1 MNINR
6 YQAAKN
12 LQPARSL
19 RTAPNPNG
27 RNVLGDF
34 GYPPHLVD
42 TAPPAHE
49 HQPRAGAHMQN
60 GAGGPLPVQAHQRSS
75 SQSRKHDVLRTPQPG
90 AHGTGA
96 GRSITPASPG
106 SLTFNASTLTVGSL
120 YQVTVSYVQNG
131 PKQFMVQLHSCHTA
145 LTQMMSAL
153 ARVPLRAINR
163 KLQLGMACLARFSQN
178 HMVYR
183 ALITALGQDGNC
195 TVSFVD
201 YGHSETV
208 HPGSLFEIPPE
219 FLRYEIFST
228 RFALSNVRRLEDV
241 NADVAGIFSR
251 LVAGKV
257 LSLKVTPPEGAAF
270 VSYCELYESGENLFN
285 RLQKLCRE
293 QVYRYPALGSLQRG
307 ASYNVVIRYIESC
320 SQFYVHR
327 LDNVAVFDKMMDDLI
342 VHCQSSGTPAV
353 VAVGDAYAVSLD
365 PNDYYR
371 AEVVETDP
379 KIRVRLIDYGNIITA
394 QRVQLKRLSPSFV
407 HQRPEAFECCLEG
420 FEGSTSDDLS
430 TPQLEML
437 SEGVDKERKPFKLIV
452 CDVRDGKTI
461 VNLLDESESPVL
473 NVSKKLLKLNN
484 PVKFVK
490 DSANNQQKQQ
500 QQQQQQ
506 QQQNNKRLS
515 GGAVGTAKGDQ
526 LGTSGDSGKAPLSS
540 SGVSSG
546 QGDCIDLTND
556 EWSGGPPLPGN
567 QSTAYDL
574 QTGGNLASPPRN
586 ARSGGGGNAGYGRDS
601 NHSSRDSST
610 SNSKQDVKRVVAT
623 GAATIAPAGARND
636 IPRFNKERTQMPY
649 YYEHDDRCAEPNSP
663 PANVQGSVGGG
674 NEAKRNERNKMDV
687 RNAAQDH
694 ANTAY
699 APVVS
704 AESNAQPADEFV
716 PYRSTFPEQ
725 TVPLDTKQDVVL
737 SWWYSPE
744 QFYVRLRSEE
754 DKYHEMMKQL
764 QKYYRNKS
772 NQQLHQ
778 QQLQQQQSTGSGK
791 AAKPSTGS
799 IVVVRHP
806 KHNAFYRG
814 RVLKYN
820 ESAQKYKVELVDG
833 GNKLALSANDLWL
846 VERRFTRLAPMAI
859 ACALP
864 DVRLRCEV
872 KELQSRIDSYISND
886 KQFETV
892 FVERVEGGKY
902 HCKVNS
908 LGRDLKE
915 QLLEDN
921 LIAQV
926 YVDIDLSRLKG
937 QTLKVQLVEVKS
949 LNDLRVKLLGHQAI
963 FCCRTDGCDST
974 LSADDTVAEL
984 REKWLQRYCLAQ
996 VVDVSNDEKLILSLL
1011 IPALTGQ
1018 PEPTIAEMP
1027 VLMSNFNVYVTHVE
1041 STNCLYVQNARW
1053 NEAITKLA
1061 DELYEFYEK
1070 QQSTVPCAN
1079 LAMNEMCAARSQ
1091 DDGNW
1096 YRAKIV
1102 SLQDIEKIEV
1112 LLVDYGFRE
1121 QIKHSELKALEAKF
1135 LEHGAFAHR
1144 VHLPMAAIAG
1154 VEEERIKSEISEL
1167 TGSYELSLKVVEFRN
1182 GIWIV
1187 DITSNDYSIV
1197 SVLKDRQ
1204 LVADLDYETI
1214 LNQRQSSTPTPGG
1227 PARPS
1232 IEDHEAKHQKI
1243 RAKICHV
1250 DNPSQLFIQLESDL
1264 RDLHQLQ
1271 ETLQII
1277 ASSLPPLRDFSAD
1290 RYCIAQYSADD
1301 LWYRA
1306 LIIDSHDDL
1315 IIQFVDFGHTDIVTS
1330 NKKSTLRDI
1339 NDDLMKWKI
1348 YAKQCAML
1356 IQPASAE
1363 VEGSSAA
1370 AAASKGGRK
1379 KTAAWKEVATTILRA
1394 LDEVEVQFLAEAQGV
1409 HYISVRSGEKD
1420 IAEMLVE
1427 KKLATRLLYVP
1438 SGQRC
1443 FTSHTESIDEF
1454 YLQLERD
1461 VNPLDMM
1468 GNYLADVS
1476 KFADVEEPKVNMIC
1490 LAEFADDTLWY
1501 RVQVL
1506 AIPKPGEY
1514 EVQFIDYGNR
1524 ATVQKLKQLEPS
1536 IAELTRL
1543 CAKCALRLPE
1553 NVKSWSE
1560 AAQEKFAELTA
1571 MGQTVFTVQLH
1582 SPGTSFATVEL
1593 FHEGR
1598 NIVDQLV
1605 ALCEKGTGS
1614 ATDAMSAS
1622 FFLGD
1627 DNRLDDSYQL
1637 EDDKVHVSHVNS
1649 PAEFFIQFNNSFD
1662 ALRNMEELLAAKAKH
1677 CEPIAEGDI
1686 RNGLFCLAQLVHNGK
1701 YCRALVLAEV
1711 QGGQATYHHVLL
1723 VDYGYRAAATDLRK
1737 MPPSIEE
1744 MSRLAKKCC
1753 LEHYLPTDEITLGS
1767 VRWSRLR
1774 SRLTELAD
1782 SGKAV
1787 FTFEIVRNDCD
1798 PLIIRLFTPGG
1809 VNVEDLLRE
1818 DAVDEVVVGDDL
1830 INSASGTSAPGG
1842 GGGAGSSDTLK
1853 RAKPKQAFF
1862 RANSDLEFLENN

>member
-19 RTAPNPNG
+19 RTAPNAG
-27 RNVLGDF
+27 RNALGDF

-42 TAPPAHE
+42 TS
-49 HQPRAGAHMQN
+49 HQARAGPMLN
-60 GAGGPLPVQAHQRSS
+60 GNQQGILPAQTHQRSS
-75 SQSRKHDVLRTPQPG
+75 SQSRKHDVLRTPTSG
-90 AHGTGA
+90 SHASGA
-96 GRSITPASPG
+96 GRSSATFSPG
-106 SLTFNASTLTVGSL
+106 SLTFNASTLTIGSL
-120 YQVTVSYVQNG
+120 YEVTVSYVQNG
-131 PKQFMVQLHSCHTA
+131 PKQFMVQLRSSEVA
-145 LTQMMSAL
+145 LKQMMGAL
-153 ARVPLRAINR
+153 ARVPLRSINR
-163 KLQLGMACLARFSQN
+163 KLQLGMACLARYTHN
-178 HMVYR
+178 HTIYR

-195 TVSFVD
+195 TVTYVD

-208 HPGSLFEIPPE
+208 HPSNLYEIPPE

-241 NADVAGIFSR
+241 NADVAGIFSKMI
-251 LVAGKV
+251 AGKV
-257 LSLKVTPPEGAAF
+257 LTLKVTPPEGAAF
-270 VSYCELYESGENLFN
+270 VSYCELYENGDNLFL
-285 RLQKLCRE
+285 RLQQQCQE
-293 QVYRYPALGSLQRG
+293 QVYKYPPPGSLQRG
-307 ASYNVVIRYIESC
+307 PSYRVVIRYIESC
-320 SQFYVHR
+320 AKFFVHR
-327 LDNVAVFDKMMDDLI
+327 LDNVAAFDKMMDDLI
-342 VHCQSSGTPAV
+342 VHCQGSGSV
-353 VAVGDAYAVSLD
+353 VPGVVNVGDVYAVSLD
-365 PNDYYR
+365 PNDIYR
-371 AEVVETDP
+371 AEVIETDP
-379 KIRVRLIDYGNIITA
+379 KLKVRLIDYGTSITT
-394 QRVQLKRLSPSFV
+394 QRSQLKRLSPDFL
-407 HQRPEAFECCLEG
+407 HQRPEAIECCLEG
-420 FEGSTSDDLS
+420 FEGSISADLS
-430 TPQLEML
+430 TDQLEML
-437 SEGVDKERKPFKLIV
+437 AEGTDRERKPFKLIV
-452 CDVRDGKTI
+452 YDIRDGKTI
-461 VNLLDESESPVL
+461 VNLLDESETPVL

-484 PVKFVK
+484 PGKFIK
-490 DSANNQQKQQ
+490 EQQSNPQKQQ
-500 QQQQQQ
+500 
-506 QQQNNKRLS
+506 NKRLS
-515 GGAVGTAKGDQ
+515 GGAGANGVDP
-526 LGTSGDSGKAPLSS
+526 LGTSVDSAKAQLSS
-540 SGVSSG
+540 SGISSG
-546 QGDCIDLTND
+546 HGDCIDLTND

-567 QSTAYDL
+567 QSSGYDL
-574 QTGGNLASPPRN
+574 QAGANVQSPPRN
-586 ARSGGGGNAGYGRDS
+586 GRSGGGGAGYGRES
-601 NHSSRDSST
+601 NNSSRDSST
-610 SNSKQDVKRVVAT
+610 GNNKQDAKRNPGIAT
-623 GAATIAPAGARND
+623 NVGTTAGVRND
-636 IPRFNKERTQMPY
+636 IPRFNKDRAQMPY
-649 YYEHDDRCAEPNSP
+649 YYEHDDRFAEPNSP
-663 PANVQGSVGGG
+663 PANVGLAG
-674 NEAKRNERNKMDV
+674 NEAKRNERNRMDAPM
-687 RNAAQDH
+687 AA
-694 ANTAY
+694 AG
-699 APVVS
+699 
-704 AESNAQPADEFV
+704 ESNAFVSSNAQSSDEFM

-725 TVPLDTKQDVVL
+725 AVTMSTKHEVVL

-744 QFYVRLRSEE
+744 QFYVRLRSDE

-772 NQQLHQ
+772 NQQVHQ
-778 QQLQQQQSTGSGK
+778 QQLQQQQQTSGK

-806 KHNAFYRG
+806 KHNAYYRG

-820 ESAQKYKVELVDG
+820 ESVQKYKVELVDG
-833 GNKLALSANDLWL
+833 GNKLALSINDLWL

-886 KQFETV
+886 KQFETI
-892 FVERVEGGKY
+892 FLERVDGKY
-902 HCKVNS
+902 HCKVES

-915 QLLEDN
+915 HLLEDD

-926 YVDIDLSRLKG
+926 YVDIDLTRLKG
-937 QTLKVQLVEVKS
+937 QTLKVQLVELKS
-949 LNDLRVKLLGHQAI
+949 LNDFRAKLLGHQAI
-963 FCCRTDGCDST
+963 FSCRQDDCDSS
-974 LSADDTVAEL
+974 LSSADALVKL
-984 REKWLQRYCLAQ
+984 RAQWLNRHCLAQ

-1011 IPALTGQ
+1011 IPSLTGQ

-1027 VLMSNFNVYVTHVE
+1027 VLMSTFNVYVTHVE

-1053 NEAITKLA
+1053 SEQITKMA
-1061 DELYEFYEK
+1061 DDLFEFYEK
-1070 QQSTVPCAN
+1070 QQELVPVAN
-1079 LAMNEMCAARSQ
+1079 LAMNEMCAAKSQ

-1102 SLQDIEKIEV
+1102 SLQEIEKIEV
-1112 LLVDYGFRE
+1112 LLVDYGYRE
-1121 QIKHSELKALEAKF
+1121 QVKHSELKVLEPKF
-1135 LEHGAFAHR
+1135 LEYSAFAHR
-1144 VHLPMAAIAG
+1144 VYLPMAAIAD
-1154 VEEERIKSEISEL
+1154 VNEERIKNEISEL

-1214 LNQRQSSTPTPGG
+1214 LNQRQASSPTPGA
-1227 PARPS
+1227 PVRPS

-1243 RAKICHV
+1243 KAKICHV
-1250 DNPSQLFIQLESDL
+1250 DNPSQLFIQLESDEK
-1264 RDLHQLQ
+1264 DLNQLQ

-1356 IQPASAE
+1356 IQPMSAE
-1363 VEGSSAA
+1363 VAGTDGGQVSASS
-1370 AAASKGGRK
+1370 SNGRK
-1379 KTAAWKEVATTILRA
+1379 KMAAWKEVATTILRA

-1409 HYISVRSGEKD
+1409 HYISVRSSEKD

-1468 GNYLADVS
+1468 ANYLADVS

-1490 LAEFADDTLWY
+1490 LAEFADDGLWY

-1506 AIPKPGEY
+1506 AIPQPGTY
-1514 EVQFIDYGNR
+1514 EVLFVDYGNG

-1543 CAKCALRLPE
+1543 CTKCALRLPE
-1553 NVKSWSE
+1553 NVKSWSAE
-1560 AAQEKFAELTA
+1560 AQEKFVELTA

-1582 SPGTSFATVEL
+1582 SPGPSFATVEL
-1593 FHEGR
+1593 FLEGR

-1605 ALCEKGTGS
+1605 ALCEKGPGS
-1614 ATDAMSAS
+1614 STDAMSSS

-1637 EDDKVHVSHVNS
+1637 EDDKVHISHVNS

-1662 ALRNMEELLAAKAKH
+1662 ALRNMEELLASKAKH

-1686 RNGLFCLAQLVHNGK
+1686 RNGLFCLAQLIHNGK
-1701 YCRALVLAEV
+1701 YCRALVLSEV
-1711 QGGQATYHHVLL
+1711 HGGQATYHLVLL

-1753 LEHYLPTDEITLGS
+1753 LEHYLPTDEVSLGAA
-1767 VRWSRLR
+1767 RWSRLR

-1798 PLIIRLFTPGG
+1798 PLIIRLFTPAA

-1818 DAVDEVVVGDDL
+1818 KDVDDTIGAPVTPD
-1830 INSASGTSAPGG
+1830 NS
-1842 GGGAGSSDTLK
+1842 GSSSAEETQR

-1862 RANSDLEFLENN
+1862 RALSDLEFLENCESAPTTSGQPFSNTDN

>member
-19 RTAPNPNG
+19 RTVPNPG
-27 RNVLGDF
+27 RNALGDF

-42 TAPPAHE
+42 VSST
-49 HQPRAGAHMQN
+49 HQPRAA
-60 GAGGPLPVQAHQRSS
+60 AGPLPNGTHQHRNQLPVQSHQRSS
-75 SQSRKHDVLRTPQPG
+75 SQSRKHDVLRTPTAGGSHAGPG
-90 AHGTGA
+90 V
-96 GRSITPASPG
+96 GRSNGTFSPG
-106 SLTFNASTLTVGSL
+106 SLTFNASTLTVGSM
-120 YQVTVSYVQNG
+120 YDVTVSYVQNG
-131 PKQFMVQLHSCHTA
+131 PKQFMVQMRSMEPTLK
-145 LTQMMSAL
+145 QMMGAL
-153 ARVPLRAINR
+153 ARVPLRSINR
-163 KLQLGMACLARFSQN
+163 KLQLGMACLARYSHN
-178 HMVYR
+178 HTVYR
-183 ALITALGQDGNC
+183 ALITALGQDGAC
-195 TVSFVD
+195 TVSYVD

-208 HPGSLFEIPPE
+208 HPSSLYEIPAE

-228 RFALSNVRRLEDV
+228 RFALSNVRQLEDV
-241 NADVAGIFSR
+241 NADVAGIFTKM
-251 LVAGKV
+251 VAGKALV
-257 LSLKVTPPEGAAF
+257 LHVTPPEGAAF
-270 VSYCELYESGENLFN
+270 VSYCELYENGDNLFR

-293 QVYRYPALGSLQRG
+293 QIYRYPPPGSLQRG
-307 ASYNVVIRYIESC
+307 ASYRVVIRYIESC
-320 SQFYVHR
+320 AKFFVSR
-327 LDNVAVFDKMMDDLI
+327 LDNVAVFDEMMDELI
-342 VHCQSSGTPAV
+342 VHCQGSASV
-353 VAVGDAYAVSLD
+353 VPGVVNVGDVYAVSLD
-365 PNDYYR
+365 PNDFYR
-371 AEVVETDP
+371 AEVVETEP
-379 KIRVRLIDYGNIITA
+379 KLKVRLIDYGNVITT
-394 QRVQLKRLSPSFV
+394 QRSQLKRLSPAFV
-407 HQRPEAFECCLEG
+407 VQRPEAFECCLEG
-420 FEGSTSDDLS
+420 FEGSSSGELS
-430 TPQLEML
+430 TSQLEML
-437 SEGVDKERKPFKLIV
+437 AEGADGDRNPFKLIV

-461 VNLLDESESPVL
+461 VNLLDESQTPVL
-473 NVSKKLLKLNN
+473 NVAKKLLKLNT
-484 PVKFVK
+484 PIKLQQ
-490 DSANNQQKQQ
+490 NNSQQKQT
-500 QQQQQQ
+500 
-506 QQQNNKRLS
+506 NKRHS
-515 GGAVGTAKGDQ
+515 GGNLPANGGGDQ
-526 LGTSGDSGKAPLSS
+526 LGTSVDSVKAPLSS
-540 SGVSSG
+540 SGISSG
-546 QGDCIDLTND
+546 HGDCIDLTND

-567 QSTAYDL
+567 QSSGYEL
-574 QTGGNLASPPRN
+574 QTGGSGVQTPPARNNRAGGAS
-586 ARSGGGGNAGYGRDS
+586 GYGRDS
-601 NHSSRDSST
+601 NNSSRDSST
-610 SNSKQDVKRVVAT
+610 SNNKQDAKRSAASVGNNA
-623 GAATIAPAGARND
+623 AATAGGRND
-636 IPRFNKERTQMPY
+636 IPRFNKDRAQVPY
-649 YYEHDDRCAEPNSP
+649 YYEHDDRCTEPYSAP
-663 PANVQGSVGGG
+663 GSTGLDG
-674 NEAKRNERNKMDV
+674 NEAKRNERNKSEVGRDP
-687 RNAAQDH
+687 A
-694 ANTAY
+694 
-699 APVVS
+699 
-704 AESNAQPADEFV
+704 SNAPMAGSMESAVQQTSDEFV

-725 TVPLDTKQDVVL
+725 TVKLNTKQEVVL

-744 QFYVRLRSEE
+744 QFYVRVRAEE
-754 DKYHEMMKQL
+754 DKYHDMMKQL

-778 QQLQQQQSTGSGK
+778 HQLQQQQSDGK
-791 AAKPSTGS
+791 TAKPPSTGS

-806 KHNAFYRG
+806 KHNTFYRG

-820 ESAQKYKVELVDG
+820 ESVQKYKVELVDS
-833 GNKLALSANDLWL
+833 GNKLALAANDLWL
-846 VERRFTRLAPMAI
+846 VERRFTRLAPLAI

-872 KELQSRIDSYISND
+872 KELQGRIDSYLSSER
-886 KQFETV
+886 QFEAV
-892 FVERVEGGKY
+892 FLERAEGKY
-902 HCKVNS
+902 HCKVHS
-908 LGRDLKE
+908 LGRDLRE
-915 QLLEDN
+915 QLLADA

-926 YVDIDLSRLKG
+926 YVDIDLTRLKG
-937 QTLKVQLVEVKS
+937 QTVKVQLVELKS
-949 LNDLRVKLLGHQAI
+949 LNDFRVKLLGHQAC
-963 FCCRTDGCDST
+963 FSCRQDSCD
-974 LSADDTVAEL
+974 ATVATADAVTKI
-984 REKWLQRYCLAQ
+984 RDQWLHRHCLAQ
-996 VVDVSNDEKLILSLL
+996 VVDVSNDDKLILSLL
-1011 IPALTGQ
+1011 IPSLTGQ

-1027 VLMSNFNVYVTHVE
+1027 VLMSTFNVYVTHVE
-1041 STNCLYVQNARW
+1041 SANCVYVQNARW
-1053 NEAITKLA
+1053 SAEITKLA
-1061 DELYEFYEK
+1061 DDLFEFYDK
-1070 QQSTVPCAN
+1070 QQALVPVAN

-1102 SLQDIEKIEV
+1102 SLQDIERIEV
-1112 LLVDYGFRE
+1112 LLVDYGYRE
-1121 QIKHSELKALEAKF
+1121 QVKHSELKVLEPQF
-1135 LEHGAFAHR
+1135 LAYSAFAHR
-1144 VHLPMAAIAG
+1144 VYLPMTAIAD
-1154 VEEERIKSEISEL
+1154 VDEQRVKTEISEL

-1214 LNQRQSSTPTPGG
+1214 LNQRQASTPTPAG
-1227 PARPS
+1227 PVRPS

-1243 RAKICHV
+1243 RARICHV
-1250 DNPSQLFIQLESDL
+1250 DNPSQLFIQLESDQK
-1264 RDLHQLQ
+1264 DLNQLQ

-1339 NDDLMKWKI
+1339 NDDLMRWKI

-1356 IQPASAE
+1356 IQPMAPEPVDAD
-1363 VEGSSAA
+1363 
-1370 AAASKGGRK
+1370 GGGARQQGRKK

-1409 HYISVRSGEKD
+1409 HYISVRSSEKD

-1427 KKLATRLLYVP
+1427 KRLATRLLYVP

-1468 GNYLADVS
+1468 ANYLADVS
-1476 KFADVEEPKVNMIC
+1476 KFPDVTDPTVGLIC
-1490 LAEFADDTLWY
+1490 LAEFADDGLWY
-1501 RVQVL
+1501 RVQVVG
-1506 AIPKPGEY
+1506 IPCAGSY
-1514 EVQFIDYGNR
+1514 EVLFLDYGNG

-1543 CAKCALRLPE
+1543 CTKCALRLPE
-1553 NVKSWSE
+1553 NVKRWSAE
-1560 AAQEKFAELTA
+1560 AQAKFGELTA
-1571 MGQTVFTVQLH
+1571 MGETVFTVQLH
-1582 SPGTSFATVEL
+1582 SPGPSFATVEL
-1593 FHEGR
+1593 FLDGR
-1598 NIVDQLV
+1598 NIVEQLV
-1605 ALCEKGTGS
+1605 ALCEKGAAGCS

-1637 EDDKVHVSHVNS
+1637 EDDKVHISHVNS

-1701 YCRALVLAEV
+1701 FCRALVLSEV
-1711 QGGQATYHHVLL
+1711 HGGQATYHLVLL

-1753 LEHYLPTDEITLGS
+1753 LEHYLPTDEVALGA
-1767 VRWSRLR
+1767 VRWSLLR

-1798 PLIIRLFTPGG
+1798 PLIIRLFTPAG
-1809 VNVEDLLRE
+1809 VNVEDLLR
-1818 DAVDEVVVGDDL
+1818 DDAAVVAVDDP
-1830 INSASGTSAPGG
+1830 INGLVASAGNASGAGG
-1842 GGGAGSSDTLK
+1842 EAQR

-1862 RANSDLEFLENN
+1862 RAHSDLECVENDESSPAPNVDD

>member
-19 RTAPNPNG
+19 RTPANSG
-27 RNVLGDF
+27 RNALGDF
-34 GYPPHLVD
+34 GYQPHLVD
-42 TAPPAHE
+42 TNTQA
-49 HQPRAGAHMQN
+49 RAGSMLN
-60 GAGGPLPVQAHQRSS
+60 GNQHGNLPAQTHQRSS
-75 SQSRKHDVLRTPQPG
+75 SQSRKHDVLRTPTNG
-90 AHGTGA
+90 SHNSGA
-96 GRSITPASPG
+96 GRASATFSPG
-106 SLTFNASTLTVGSL
+106 SLTFNANTLTIGSL
-120 YQVTVSYVQNG
+120 YEVTVSYVQNG
-131 PKQFMVQLHSCHTA
+131 PKQFMVQLRSSEVA
-145 LTQMMSAL
+145 LRQMMGAL
-153 ARVPLRAINR
+153 ARVPLRSINR
-163 KLQLGMACLARFSQN
+163 KLQLGMACLARYSHN
-178 HMVYR
+178 HTIYR

-195 TVSFVD
+195 TVSYVD

-208 HPGSLFEIPPE
+208 HPSSLFEIPPE
-219 FLRYEIFST
+219 FLRHEIFST

-241 NADVAGIFSR
+241 NADVAGIFSKII
-251 LVAGKV
+251 AGKV
-257 LSLKVTPPEGAAF
+257 LTLKVTPPEGAAF
-270 VSYCELYESGENLFN
+270 VSYCELYENGENLFL
-285 RLQKLCRE
+285 RLQKMCQE
-293 QVYRYPALGSLQRG
+293 QVYKYPPPRSLQRG
-307 ASYNVVIRYIESC
+307 PSYRVVIRYIESC
-320 SQFYVHR
+320 AKFFVHL
-327 LDNVAVFDKMMDDLI
+327 LDNAAAFDKMMDDLI
-342 VHCQSSGTPAV
+342 VHCQGSGSAV
-353 VAVGDAYAVSLD
+353 PGVVNVGDVYAVSLD
-365 PNDYYR
+365 VNDIYR
-371 AEVVETDP
+371 AQVIETDP
-379 KIRVRLIDYGNIITA
+379 KIKVRLIDYGTSITT
-394 QRVQLKRLSPSFV
+394 QRTQLKRLSPDFI
-407 HQRPEAFECCLEG
+407 HQRPEAIECCLEG
-420 FEGSTSDDLS
+420 FEASTSVDLS
-430 TPQLEML
+430 TDQLEML
-437 SEGVDKERKPFKLIV
+437 AEGVDRERKPFKLIV
-452 CDVRDGKTI
+452 CDIRDGKTI
-461 VNLLDESESPVL
+461 VNLLDESESLVL
-473 NVSKKLLKLNN
+473 NVSKKLLKLNTPGKFLKEQNN
-484 PVKFVK
+484 P
-490 DSANNQQKQQ
+490 QKQQ
-500 QQQQQQ
+500 
-506 QQQNNKRLS
+506 NKRQS
-515 GGAVGTAKGDQ
+515 GGTTANGADP
-526 LGTSGDSGKAPLSS
+526 LGTSIDSPKAPLSS

-567 QSTAYDL
+567 QSSAYDL
-574 QTGGNLASPPRN
+574 QTGGNLQTPPRN
-586 ARSGGGGNAGYGRDS
+586 ARSGGSSGGGGGYGRDS
-601 NHSSRDSST
+601 NNSSRDSST
-610 SNSKQDVKRVVAT
+610 SNNKQDAKRSP
-623 GAATIAPAGARND
+623 GIANNAGTTAGARND
-636 IPRFNKERTQMPY
+636 IPRFNKDRVQMPF
-649 YYEHDDRCAEPNSP
+649 YYEHDDRCTEPYSSP
-663 PANVQGSVGGG
+663 SNVGTIAG
-674 NEAKRNERNKMDV
+674 NEAKRNERNRMD
-687 RNAAQDH
+687 
-694 ANTAY
+694 
-699 APVVS
+699 APM
-704 AESNAQPADEFV
+704 ATTESNVPATNSAQSSDEFM

-725 TVPLDTKQDVVL
+725 VVTMNAKVEVVL

-744 QFYVRLRSEE
+744 QFYVRMRSDE
-754 DKYHEMMKQL
+754 DKYHDMMKQL

-778 QQLQQQQSTGSGK
+778 QQLQQQQQTSGK

-806 KHNAFYRG
+806 KHNAFYRA

-820 ESAQKYKVELVDG
+820 ESVQKYKVELVDG
-833 GNKLALSANDLWL
+833 GNKLALSINDLWL
-846 VERRFTRLAPMAI
+846 VERRFTQLAPMAI

-872 KELQSRIDSYISND
+872 KELQSRIDTYISND
-886 KQFETV
+886 KQFDTV
-892 FVERVEGGKY
+892 FLERIEGKY

-915 QLLEDN
+915 HLLEDD

-926 YVDIDLSRLKG
+926 YVDIDLTRLKG
-937 QTLKVQLVEVKS
+937 QTLKVQLVELKS
-949 LNDLRVKLLGHQAI
+949 LNDFRVKLFGHQAI
-963 FCCRTDGCDST
+963 FSCRQDGCDST
-974 LSADDTVAEL
+974 LSAADTMAKL
-984 REKWLQRYCLAQ
+984 REQWLNRHCLAQ

-1011 IPALTGQ
+1011 IPLLTGQ

-1027 VLMSNFNVYVTHVE
+1027 VLMSTFNVYVTHVE
-1041 STNCLYVQNARW
+1041 SANCLYVQNARW
-1053 NEAITKLA
+1053 NEQITKMA
-1061 DELYEFYEK
+1061 DDLFEFYEK
-1070 QQSTVPCAN
+1070 QHELVPVAN
-1079 LAMNEMCAARSQ
+1079 LAMHEMCAAKSQ

-1102 SLQDIEKIEV
+1102 SLQEIEKIEV
-1112 LLVDYGFRE
+1112 LLVDYGYRE
-1121 QIKHSELKALEAKF
+1121 QVKHSELKVLEPRF
-1135 LEHGAFAHR
+1135 LEHSAFAHR
-1144 VHLPMAAIAG
+1144 VYLPMAAIAD
-1154 VEEERIKSEISEL
+1154 VNEERIKSEISEL
-1167 TGSYELSLKVVEFRN
+1167 TSSYELSLKVVEFRN

-1204 LVADLDYETI
+1204 LVADLDYEAI
-1214 LNQRQSSTPTPGG
+1214 LNQRQASTPTPGA
-1227 PARPS
+1227 PVRPS
-1232 IEDHEAKHQKI
+1232 IEDHDAKHQKI
-1243 RAKICHV
+1243 KARICHV
-1250 DNPSQLFIQLESDL
+1250 DNPSQLFIQLESDQK
-1264 RDLHQLQ
+1264 DLNQLQ

-1277 ASSLPPLRDFSAD
+1277 ASSLPTLRDFSAD

-1356 IQPASAE
+1356 IQPMAPEAVGADGVPASA
-1363 VEGSSAA
+1363 GGT
-1370 AAASKGGRK
+1370 KGRK
-1379 KTAAWKEVATTILRA
+1379 KMAAWKEMATTILRA

-1409 HYISVRSGEKD
+1409 HYISVRSSEKD

-1468 GNYLADVS
+1468 ANYLADVS
-1476 KFADVEEPKVNMIC
+1476 KFSDVEDPKVGMIC
-1490 LAEFADDTLWY
+1490 LAEFAEDGLWY

-1506 AIPKPGEY
+1506 AIPQPGEY
-1514 EVQFIDYGNR
+1514 EVLFLDYGNG

-1543 CAKCALRLPE
+1543 CTKCALRLPE
-1553 NVKSWSE
+1553 NVKSWSP
-1560 AAQEKFAELTA
+1560 AAQEKFVELTA

-1582 SPGTSFATVEL
+1582 SPGPSVATVEL
-1593 FHEGR
+1593 FLDGR

-1605 ALCEKGTGS
+1605 ALCEKGSGS
-1614 ATDAMSAS
+1614 STDVMSSS

-1637 EDDKVHVSHVNS
+1637 EDDKVHISHVNS

-1677 CEPIAEGDI
+1677 CESIAEGDI

-1701 YCRALVLAEV
+1701 YCRALVLSEV
-1711 QGGQATYHHVLL
+1711 HGGHATYHLVLL

-1753 LEHYLPTDEITLGS
+1753 LEHYLPTDELSLGAA
-1767 VRWSRLR
+1767 RWSRLR

-1798 PLIIRLFTPGG
+1798 PLIIRLFTPAG

-1818 DAVDEVVVGDDL
+1818 KDVDDVVGDDTIGGL
-1830 INSASGTSAPGG
+1830 VTSDNGGSGVVSGETQR
-1842 GGGAGSSDTLK
+1842 

-1862 RANSDLEFLENN
+1862 RANSDLEFLENCESAPNTDN

>member
-6 YQAAKN
+6 YQVAKN

-19 RTAPNPNG
+19 RTAPNAG
-27 RNVLGDF
+27 RNALGDF

-42 TAPPAHE
+42 TSTQA
-49 HQPRAGAHMQN
+49 RAGHMHN
-60 GAGGPLPVQAHQRSS
+60 GNQHGNLSAQTHQRSS
-75 SQSRKHDVLRTPQPG
+75 SQSRKHDVLRTPTNG
-90 AHGTGA
+90 SHGSSA
-96 GRSITPASPG
+96 GRSNAAFSPG
-106 SLTFNASTLTVGSL
+106 NLTFNASTLTVGSL
-120 YQVTVSYVQNG
+120 YEVTVSYVQNG
-131 PKQFMVQLHSCHTA
+131 PKQFMVQLLSAEAA
-145 LTQMMSAL
+145 LKQMMVAL
-153 ARVPLRAINR
+153 ARVPLRSINR
-163 KLQLGMACLARFSQN
+163 KLQLGMACLARYSHN
-178 HMVYR
+178 HTIYR

-195 TVSFVD
+195 TVSYVD

-208 HPGSLFEIPPE
+208 HPSSLYEIPPE

-241 NADVAGIFSR
+241 NADVAGIFSKMI
-251 LVAGKV
+251 AGKV
-257 LSLKVTPPEGAAF
+257 LKLKVTPPEGAAF
-270 VSYCELYESGENLFN
+270 VSYCELYENGDNLFL
-285 RLQKLCRE
+285 RLQKQCQE
-293 QVYRYPALGSLQRG
+293 QVYKYLPPGSLQRG
-307 ASYNVVIRYIESC
+307 SSYRVVIRYIESC
-320 SQFYVHR
+320 AKFFVHR
-327 LDNVAVFDKMMDDLI
+327 LDNVATFDKMMDDLI
-342 VHCQSSGTPAV
+342 VHYQGSGSVIPSV
-353 VAVGDAYAVSLD
+353 VNVGDVYAVSLD
-365 PNDYYR
+365 PNDIYR
-371 AEVVETDP
+371 AEVLETDP
-379 KIRVRLIDYGNIITA
+379 KIKVRLVDYGTSITT
-394 QRVQLKRLSPSFV
+394 QRLQLKRLSSDFL
-407 HQRPEAFECCLEG
+407 HQRPEAIECCLEG
-420 FEGSTSDDLS
+420 FEGSTSVDLS
-430 TPQLEML
+430 TDQLEML
-437 SEGVDKERKPFKLIV
+437 AEGADRERKPFKLIV
-452 CDVRDGKTI
+452 CDIRDGKTI
-461 VNLLDESESPVL
+461 VNLLDESETPVL
-473 NVSKKLLKLNN
+473 NVSKKLLKLNTPGKFLKEPQSN
-484 PVKFVK
+484 P
-490 DSANNQQKQQ
+490 QKQQ
-500 QQQQQQ
+500 
-506 QQQNNKRLS
+506 NKRLS
-515 GGAVGTAKGDQ
+515 GGSAASGVDPM
-526 LGTSGDSGKAPLSS
+526 GTSVDSAKAPLSS
-540 SGVSSG
+540 SGISSG
-546 QGDCIDLTND
+546 HGDCIDLTND

-567 QSTAYDL
+567 QSSGYDL
-574 QTGGNLASPPRN
+574 QTGGNVQTPPHN
-586 ARSGGGGNAGYGRDS
+586 NRSGGGVGYGRDS
-601 NHSSRDSST
+601 NQRDPST
-610 SNSKQDVKRVVAT
+610 GNNKQDAKRNP
-623 GAATIAPAGARND
+623 GIANNVGTTAGVRND
-636 IPRFNKERTQMPY
+636 IPRFNKDRVQMPY
-649 YYEHDDRCAEPNSP
+649 YYEHDDRFADPNSP
-663 PANVQGSVGGG
+663 PANVGLAG
-674 NEAKRNERNKMDV
+674 NEAKRNERNRMDAV
-687 RNAAQDH
+687 VAA
-694 ANTAY
+694 T
-699 APVVS
+699 
-704 AESNAQPADEFV
+704 ESNAQSTDEFM
-716 PYRSTFPEQ
+716 PYRSTFPEHAV
-725 TVPLDTKQDVVL
+725 TMNSKLEVVL

-744 QFYVRLRSEE
+744 QFYVRLRSDE
-754 DKYHEMMKQL
+754 DKYHDMMKQL

-778 QQLQQQQSTGSGK
+778 QQLQQQQQSSGK
-791 AAKPSTGS
+791 AGKPSTGS

-820 ESAQKYKVELVDG
+820 ESVQKYKVELVDG
-833 GNKLALSANDLWL
+833 GNKLALSINDLWL
-846 VERRFTRLAPMAI
+846 VERRFTRLAPMAVP
-859 ACALP
+859 CALP

-872 KELQSRIDSYISND
+872 KELQNRIDSYISND

-892 FVERVEGGKY
+892 FLERVDGKY
-902 HCKVNS
+902 HCEVHS

-915 QLLEDN
+915 HLLEDD

-926 YVDIDLSRLKG
+926 YVDIDLGRLKG
-937 QTLKVQLVEVKS
+937 QTLKVQLVELKS
-949 LNDLRVKLLGHQAI
+949 LNDFRVKLLGHQAI
-963 FCCRTDGCDST
+963 FSCRHDGCDSS
-974 LSADDTVAEL
+974 LVSVDAMVKF
-984 REKWLQRYCLAQ
+984 REQWLNQYCLAQ

-1011 IPALTGQ
+1011 IPSLTGQ
-1018 PEPTIAEMP
+1018 PEPTITDMP
-1027 VLMSNFNVYVTHVE
+1027 VLMSAFNVYVTHVE

-1053 NEAITKLA
+1053 NEQITKMANDLF
-1061 DELYEFYEK
+1061 EFYEK
-1070 QQSTVPCAN
+1070 QQELVPVAN
-1079 LAMNEMCAARSQ
+1079 LTMNEVCAAKSQ

-1096 YRAKIV
+1096 YRVKIV

-1112 LLVDYGFRE
+1112 LLVDYGYRE
-1121 QIKHSELKALEAKF
+1121 QMKHSELKVLEPQF
-1135 LEHGAFAHR
+1135 FEYSAFAHR
-1144 VHLPMAAIAG
+1144 VYLPMTAI
-1154 VEEERIKSEISEL
+1154 VDVKEEHIKTEISGL
-1167 TGSYELSLKVVEFRN
+1167 TGLFELSLKVVEFRN

-1214 LNQRQSSTPTPGG
+1214 LNQRQSSTPTPGA
-1227 PARPS
+1227 PVRPS

-1243 RAKICHV
+1243 KARICHV
-1250 DNPSQLFIQLESDL
+1250 DNPSQLFIQLESDQK
-1264 RDLHQLQ
+1264 DLNQLQ

-1356 IQPASAE
+1356 VQPMSQEVVSADG
-1363 VEGSSAA
+1363 GSVGSAR
-1370 AAASKGGRK
+1370 GRK
-1379 KTAAWKEVATTILRA
+1379 KMAAWKEVATTILRA
-1394 LDEVEVQFLAEAQGV
+1394 LVEVEVQFLAEAQGV
-1409 HYISVRSGEKD
+1409 HYISVRSSEKD

-1476 KFADVEEPKVNMIC
+1476 QFTDVDDPKVDLIC
-1490 LAEFADDTLWY
+1490 LAEFADDGLWY

-1506 AIPKPGEY
+1506 SIPQPGTY
-1514 EVQFIDYGNR
+1514 KVLFVDYGNG

-1543 CAKCALRLPE
+1543 CTKCALRLPE
-1553 NVKSWSE
+1553 NVKSWSA
-1560 AAQEKFAELTA
+1560 AAQEKFVELTA

-1582 SPGTSFATVEL
+1582 SPGPSFATVEL
-1593 FHEGR
+1593 FLEGR

-1605 ALCEKGTGS
+1605 ALCEKGPGS
-1614 ATDAMSAS
+1614 SNDVMSSS

-1637 EDDKVHVSHVNS
+1637 EDDKVHISHVNS

-1662 ALRNMEELLAAKAKH
+1662 ALRNMDELLAAKAKH

-1686 RNGLFCLAQLVHNGK
+1686 RNGLFCLAQLLHNGK
-1701 YCRALVLAEV
+1701 YCRALVLSEV
-1711 QGGQATYHHVLL
+1711 HGGEATYHLVLL

-1753 LEHYLPTDEITLGS
+1753 LEHYLPTDEVTLGAA
-1767 VRWSRLR
+1767 RWSRLR

-1782 SGKAV
+1782 LGKVV

-1798 PLIIRLFTPGG
+1798 PLIIRLFTPNG

-1818 DAVDEVVVGDDL
+1818 KDVDDNVGEDSFCNL
-1830 INSASGTSAPGG
+1830 VMPENS
-1842 GGGAGSSDTLK
+1842 SSSKGETIR
-1853 RAKPKQAFF
+1853 RAKPKQVFF
-1862 RANSDLEFLENN
+1862 RAHSDLEFLENCESAPPSLGQQLTNADN

>member
-19 RTAPNPNG
+19 RTALNPG
-27 RNVLGDF
+27 RNVLGDI

-42 TAPPAHE
+42 TSGAV
-49 HQPRAGAHMQN
+49 HQHQSRAAGGLMQN
-60 GAGGPLPVQAHQRSS
+60 AGPLPVQAHQRSS
-75 SQSRKHDVLRTPQPG
+75 SQSRKHDVLRTPQG
-90 AHGTGA
+90 SGGSHASGSG
-96 GRSITPASPG
+96 GRAPVPSSPG
-106 SLTFNASTLTVGSL
+106 SLTFNASTLTVGLL
-120 YQVTVSYVQNG
+120 YEVTVSYVHNG
-131 PKQFMVQLHSCHTA
+131 PKQFMVQLRKSDST
-145 LTQMMSAL
+145 LQQMMSAL
-153 ARVPLRAINR
+153 ARVPLRSINR
-163 KLQLGMACLARFSQN
+163 KLQLGMPCLARFSHN
-178 HMVYR
+178 HMIYR
-183 ALITALGQDGNC
+183 ALITALRPDGNC
-195 TVSFVD
+195 TVSYVD

-208 HPGSLFEIPPE
+208 HPSSLFEIPPE
-219 FLRYEIFST
+219 FLRYEIFSA

-257 LSLKVTPPEGAAF
+257 LTLKVTPPEGAAF
-270 VSYCELYESGENLFN
+270 VSYCELYENGENIFH

-293 QVYRYPALGSLQRG
+293 QVYRYPAQCSLQRG
-307 ASYNVVIRYIESC
+307 ASCLVVIRYIESC
-320 SQFYVHR
+320 SQFFVHR
-327 LDNVAVFDKMMDDLI
+327 LDNVTVFDKMMDDLI
-342 VHCQSSGTPAV
+342 VHCQDSGMPAV
-353 VAVGDAYAVSLD
+353 VSVGDAYAVSLD

-371 AEVVETDP
+371 AEVVETNP
-379 KIRVRLIDYGNIITA
+379 KIRVRLIDYGNTITT
-394 QRVQLKRLSPSFV
+394 QRSHLRRLSPEFV

-437 SEGVDKERKPFKLIV
+437 SEGEDKGRKHFKLIV

-490 DSANNQQKQQ
+490 DSQNNQQKQQ
-500 QQQQQQ
+500 
-506 QQQNNKRLS
+506 NNAKRLS
-515 GGAVGTAKGDQ
+515 GGGNVKGDS
-526 LGTSGDSGKAPLSS
+526 LGVSNESGKAPLSS
-540 SGVSSG
+540 SGISSG

-574 QTGGNLASPPRN
+574 QTGGNFQSSPPRN
-586 ARSGGGGNAGYGRDS
+586 ARPGGGASGIYGRDNS

-610 SNSKQDVKRVVAT
+610 SNTKQDAKRNAGT
-623 GAATIAPAGARND
+623 TNAAANSPARND
-636 IPRFNKERTQMPY
+636 IPRLNKERTQMPY
-649 YYEHDDRCAEPNSP
+649 YYEHDDRCAEPTSP
-663 PANVQGSVGGG
+663 PANAAGGGGPYGGG
-674 NEAKRNERNKMDV
+674 NEAKRNERNKMEV
-687 RNAAQDH
+687 RNAGQDH

-699 APVVS
+699 APVAS
-704 AESNAQPADEFV
+704 TESDEFM
-716 PYRSTFPEQ
+716 PYRSTFPQQ
-725 TVPLDTKQDVVL
+725 TVTMNTKQEVVL

-744 QFYVRLRSEE
+744 QFYVRLRSDE

-778 QQLQQQQSTGSGK
+778 QQLQLQQQQSGGK

-820 ESAQKYKVELVDG
+820 ESVQKYKVELVDG

-886 KQFETV
+886 KQFDTV

-937 QTLKVQLVEVKS
+937 QTLKVQLLEVKS
-949 LNDLRVKLLGHQAI
+949 LNDFRVKLCGHQAI
-963 FCCRTDGCDST
+963 FNCRMDGCDST
-974 LSADDTVAEL
+974 LSANDTLAEI
-984 REKWLQRYCLAQ
+984 RNKWLSRFCLAQ

-1011 IPALTGQ
+1011 IASLTGQ

-1041 STNCLYVQNARW
+1041 SANCLYVQNARW
-1053 NEAITKLA
+1053 NEQITKMA
-1061 DELYEFYEK
+1061 DELFEYYEK
-1070 QQSTVPCAN
+1070 QQDLVPCAN
-1079 LAMNEMCAARSQ
+1079 LAMNEMCAAKSQ

-1096 YRAKIV
+1096 YRVKIV
-1102 SLQDIEKIEV
+1102 SLQEIEKIEV
-1112 LLVDYGFRE
+1112 LLVDYGYRE
-1121 QIKHSELKALEAKF
+1121 QMKHSDLKVLDRKF
-1135 LEHGAFAHR
+1135 LEHSAFAHR

-1214 LNQRQSSTPTPGG
+1214 LNQRQLSTPTPGA
-1227 PARPS
+1227 PVRPS
-1232 IEDHEAKHQKI
+1232 IEDHEAKYQKI

-1264 RDLHQLQ
+1264 RDLHHLQ

-1277 ASSLPPLRDFSAD
+1277 ASSLPRLRDFSAD

-1356 IQPASAE
+1356 IQPASPE
-1363 VEGSSAA
+1363 VEKAKEGSTTN
-1370 AAASKGGRK
+1370 ASKGRK

-1409 HYISVRSGEKD
+1409 HYISVRNGDKD

-1468 GNYLADVS
+1468 VNYLADVS
-1476 KFADVEEPKVNMIC
+1476 KFADVEEPVVGMIC
-1490 LAEFADDTLWY
+1490 LAEFADDELWY

-1514 EVQFIDYGNR
+1514 EVQFVDYGNR
-1524 ATVQKLKQLEPS
+1524 ATVKKLKQLEPS

-1560 AAQEKFAELTA
+1560 AAQAKFVELTA

-1582 SPGTSFATVEL
+1582 SPGPSCATVEL
-1593 FHEGR
+1593 FHEGK
-1598 NIVDQLV
+1598 NIVEQLV

-1614 ATDAMSAS
+1614 SADAMSAS
-1622 FFLGD
+1622 FFLGE

-1701 YCRALVLAEV
+1701 YCRALVLTEV
-1711 QGGQATYHHVLL
+1711 HGGQATYHHVLL

-1753 LEHYLPTDEITLGS
+1753 LEHYLPTDEVALGS
-1767 VRWSRLR
+1767 ARWSRLR

-1787 FTFEIVRNDCD
+1787 FTFEIVRTDCD

-1818 DAVDEVVVGDDL
+1818 EAVDDIVGDDM
-1830 INSASGTSAPGG
+1830 INSFSGTSTTG

>member
-19 RTAPNPNG
+19 RTAPNPG
-27 RNVLGDF
+27 RNVLGDY

-42 TAPPAHE
+42 ASSQQQ
-49 HQPRAGAHMQN
+49 HQSRAGAQLQN
-60 GAGGPLPVQAHQRSS
+60 GGGTLPVQAHQRSS
-75 SQSRKHDVLRTPQPG
+75 SQSRKHDVLRNAQVGP
-90 AHGTGA
+90 HGSGVV
-96 GRSITPASPG
+96 RSPVPASPG
-106 SLTFNASTLTVGSL
+106 SLTFNASSLTVGTV
-120 YQVTVSYVQNG
+120 YEVTVSYVQNG
-131 PKQFMVQLHSCHTA
+131 PKQFMVQLRSSDTA
-145 LTQMMSAL
+145 LKQMMSEL
-153 ARVPLRAINR
+153 ARVPLRSINR
-163 KLQLGMACLARFSQN
+163 KLQLGMACLARFSHN
-178 HMVYR
+178 HTIYR
-183 ALITALGQDGNC
+183 VLITALGQDGNC
-195 TVSFVD
+195 TVSYVD
-201 YGHSETV
+201 YGHTETV
-208 HPGSLFEIPPE
+208 HPSSLFEIPPD

-228 RFALSNVRRLEDV
+228 RFALSNVRRLEEV
-241 NADVAGIFSR
+241 NADVPGIFSR
-251 LVAGKV
+251 MVAGKV
-257 LSLKVTPPEGAAF
+257 LLLKVTPPEGAAF
-270 VSYCELYESGENLFN
+270 VSYCELYENGENLFH
-285 RLQKLCRE
+285 RLQKLCLE
-293 QVYRYPALGSLQRG
+293 QVYRYPTRGSLQRG
-307 ASYNVVIRYIESC
+307 ASYHVVIRYIESC
-320 SQFYVHR
+320 AQFFVHR
-327 LDNVAVFDKMMDDLI
+327 VDNVAVFDKMMDDLI
-342 VHCQSSGTPAV
+342 VHCQSSGSPAAV
-353 VAVGDAYAVSLD
+353 NVGDAYAVSLD

-371 AEVVETDP
+371 AEVVDIDP
-379 KIRVRLIDYGNIITA
+379 KIRVRLIDYGNTITT
-394 QRVQLKRLSPSFV
+394 QRMQLKRLSPAFV
-407 HQRPEAFECCLEG
+407 HQRPEALECCLEG

-430 TPQLEML
+430 TPQLEMI

-484 PVKFVK
+484 PIKFVK
-490 DSANNQQKQQ
+490 DSQNNQQK
-500 QQQQQQ
+500 

-515 GGAVGTAKGDQ
+515 GGTIVKGDQ
-526 LGTSGDSGKAPLSS
+526 LGVSGDSGKAPLSS

-556 EWSGGPPLPGN
+556 EWSSGPPLPGN

-574 QTGGNLASPPRN
+574 QPGGNLASPPRN
-586 ARSGGGGNAGYGRDS
+586 ARSGGGANAGYGRDS

-610 SNSKQDVKRVVAT
+610 SNSKQDVKRS
-623 GAATIAPAGARND
+623 AGINTAVTTTAGVRND

-663 PANVQGSVGGG
+663 PANVAVGGGSIGGG
-674 NEAKRNERNKMDV
+674 NEAKRNERNKTDV
-687 RNAAQDH
+687 RNAGQDH

-699 APVVS
+699 APVS
-704 AESNAQPADEFV
+704 STESHAVPVKDAIDEFM

-725 TVPLDTKQDVVL
+725 VVEMGIKQDVVL

-778 QQLQQQQSTGSGK
+778 QQLQQQQQQSSGK

-859 ACALP
+859 GCALP

-872 KELQSRIDSYISND
+872 KELQNRIDSYISND

-915 QLLEDN
+915 QLLEDS

-926 YVDIDLSRLKG
+926 YVDIDLARLKG
-937 QTLKVQLVEVKS
+937 QTVKVQLVEVKS
-949 LNDLRVKLLGHQAI
+949 LNDFRVKLLGHQAL
-963 FCCRTDGCDST
+963 FSCQTDGCDSS
-974 LSADDTVAEL
+974 LSANDTLTEL
-984 REKWLQRYCLAQ
+984 REKWLNRYCMAQ
-996 VVDVSNDEKLILSLL
+996 VVDISNDEKLMLSLL
-1011 IPALTGQ
+1011 IPSLTGQ
-1018 PEPTIAEMP
+1018 PEPTIVEMP
-1027 VLMSNFNVYVTHVE
+1027 VLMNNFNVYVTYVE

-1053 NEAITKLA
+1053 NEEITKMA
-1061 DELYEFYEK
+1061 NELFEFYEK
-1070 QQSTVPCAN
+1070 QQDLVPCAN
-1079 LAMNEMCAARSQ
+1079 LAMSEMCAAKSEH
-1091 DDGNW
+1091 DGGW
-1096 YRAKIV
+1096 YRVKIV
-1102 SLQDIEKIEV
+1102 SLQEIEKIEV
-1112 LLVDYGFRE
+1112 VLVDYGYRE
-1121 QIKHSELKALEAKF
+1121 QVKHSDLKVLEPKF
-1135 LEHGAFAHR
+1135 LEHSAFAHR

-1214 LNQRQSSTPTPGG
+1214 LNQRQLSTPTPGA
-1227 PARPS
+1227 PVRPS

-1243 RAKICHV
+1243 KAKICHV

-1330 NKKSTLRDI
+1330 NKKSTLRDT
-1339 NDDLMKWKI
+1339 NDDLMKWKM

-1356 IQPASAE
+1356 IQPTSPEADGT
-1363 VEGSSAA
+1363 EGSDKNACA
-1370 AAASKGGRK
+1370 NKGRK

-1443 FTSHTESIDEF
+1443 FTSHTESIEEF

-1468 GNYLADVS
+1468 ANYLADVS

-1490 LAEFADDTLWY
+1490 LAEFADDALWY

-1506 AIPKPGEY
+1506 AIPNPGEY
-1514 EVQFIDYGNR
+1514 EVQFVDYGNR

-1543 CAKCALRLPE
+1543 CTKCVLRLPE

-1560 AAQEKFAELTA
+1560 AAQEKFVELTA

-1605 ALCEKGTGS
+1605 TLCEKGTGS
-1614 ATDAMSAS
+1614 SGDSMSAS
-1622 FFLGD
+1622 FYLGD

-1649 PAEFFIQFNNSFD
+1649 PAEFFIQFDNSFD

-1701 YCRALVLAEV
+1701 YCRALVLTEV
-1711 QGGQATYHHVLL
+1711 HGGQATYHHVLL

-1753 LEHYLPTDEITLGS
+1753 LEHYLPTDEVTLGS
-1767 VRWSRLR
+1767 VRWSHLR

-1818 DAVDEVVVGDDL
+1818 DVVDEIVGDDI
-1830 INSASGTSAPGG
+1830 INSSGKATGG
-1842 GGGAGSSDTLK
+1842 VGSSDTLK

-1862 RANSDLEFLENN
+1862 RANSDLEFVENN